1 MMWVYCVIVV
11 VFNDPFAEQK
21 AEEQFRKTCKK
32 FSTSSKVWTLFAE
45 HYFKRSMPDEARQ
58 LLQRSLLSLEKR
70 KRGFIGNGIEY
81 R

>member
-1 MMWVYCVIVV
+1 MTLGYWLTADNIS
-11 VFNDPFAEQK
+11 QQ

-32 FSTSSKVWTLFAE
+32 FGASSKVWTIFSE

-70 KRGFIGNGIEY
+70 KREQ
-81 R
+81 